1 MAEPAFQEP
10 YASPDPRLAGI
21 TVRTVGKPSEDPFA
35 AHFGDKPPE
44 QAAPLAP
51 AGTTNYDHA
60 FSDKPPVEAN
70 PQPARE
76 VSGAESAV
84 KGIGNALTFGAS
96 PAIAGL
102 AEASGIPSTA
112 TNPDE
117 IDLNPVRPIVG
128 AAKLLHGWLS
138 DHPDPEV
145 KSAYERGRLAQ
156 LNDEQLAQEQHP
168 AAYIAGQLGGAL
180 LTPMGAAG
188 GAATTAG
195 KIGRSI
201 LAGTTGG
208 GLYGAGDA
216 VGHGQDLGTV
226 AKEGAKGAV
235 TGAAFGTA
243 AGAGGHV
250 IGQGFDKVASIAR
263 GTRDVD
269 AEAGRRVVDALR
281 SDMESQGPQMGRA
294 EIDAAN
300 QAGTPRAIVDTGG
313 ERTRALAR
321 SSANTSPEGR
331 QALTE
336 LTQNR
341 FEDQAPRV
349 AGFIRRVTG
358 GVNADADNEILKTAA
373 RASNK
378 PAYARAY
385 AAGDRDI
392 WSPELERLTGAP
404 SVVQAMRAAV
414 NKWKD
419 WQIVD
424 GFGAMNPGATHGAGG
439 LIKFQARAGVPTF
452 PNIQFWDYTAR
463 HLADKAEAARRAG
476 KTQLAAQIGGL
487 ERLLKVE
494 LDKTVPAYGQ
504 ARKGAAAFFGAEDAL
519 EAGQKFVMSNANIN
533 EARRAISKMSSA
545 ERELFAR
552 GFASDLAD
560 KIERTGDNRN
570 VLNSVFLNNGPA
582 RQKINIALGAQRA
595 DQLEALLRAEHVI
608 DEARKAL
615 GNSTTMRQMAEAG
628 LAGGGAV
635 AAFEGLKE
643 HDFNPVH
650 ILTAALTFGAIRHGA
665 KVVDS
670 RVARRVGEMLA
681 SNDPSVLAKGA
692 KIVASSPGYLDAIR
706 RATAAGVRIGAYDIG
721 PENAAAGAATLGQR
735 ILKGPDPEHP
745 DHTPENPYD
754 LPMQ

>member
-1 MAEPAFQEP
+1 MDAVDLPRIDVYRGKTPAP
-10 YASPDPRLAGI
+10 
-21 TVRTVGKPSEDPFA
+21 DPFA
-35 AHFGDKPPE
+35 QHFSDTPPD
-44 QAAPLAP
+44 QKAAQPVD
-51 AGTTNYDHA
+51 TTDYDHN
-60 FSDKPPVEAN
+60 FSDKPPVEAAN

-76 VSGAESAV
+76 VGTAESSV
-84 KGIGNALTFGAS
+84 KGLGNALTFGAS

-102 AEASGIPSTA
+102 AAASGIPSA
-112 TNPDE
+112 TE
-117 IDLNPVRPIVG
+117 GHSEGEGVDLNPVRPIVG
-128 AAKLLHGWLS
+128 AARLLHNYLS

-145 KSAYERGRLAQ
+145 KAAYERGRQAQ
-156 LNDEQLAQEQHP
+156 LSDEQLAQEQHP

-180 LTPMGAAG
+180 LTPLGAAG
-188 GAATTAG
+188 SATTTAG

-201 LAGTTGG
+201 AAGTAGG

-216 VGHGQDLGTV
+216 IGRGQDAGTV
-226 AKEGAKGAV
+226 AKEAGKGAI

-243 AGAGGHV
+243 VGAGGHV

-281 SDMESQGPQMGRA
+281 SDMESQGPQLSRE
-294 EIDAAN
+294 EIAAAN

-331 QALTE
+331 AALTE

-349 AGFIRRVTG
+349 SGFIRRITG
-358 GVNADADNEILKTAA
+358 GANADADSQVLQQAA

-385 AAGDRDI
+385 REGDKEI
-392 WSPELERLTGAP
+392 FSPELDRLMGSPA
-404 SVVQAMRAAV
+404 VVDAMRKASV
-414 NKWKD
+414 SGKD
-419 WQIVD
+419 RAITQ
-424 GFGAMNPGATHGAGG
+424 GLGAMRQGVTVENGVV
-439 LIKFQARAGVPTF
+439 KFTKGKNGVPTY
-452 PNIQFWDYTAR
+452 PNLAFWDATKR
-463 HLADKAEAARRAG
+463 ELDDAASAAGRAG
-476 KTQLAAQIGGL
+476 RKGEAQVTGDLATAL
-487 ERLLKVE
+487 RDE
-494 LDKTVPAYGQ
+494 LDNHVRSYKG
-504 ARKGAAAFFGAEDAL
+504 ARQGAAAFFGAEDAL

-533 EARRAISKMSSA
+533 EARRAISKMSGP

-570 VLNSVFLNNGPA
+570 VLNSVFVNNGPA

-595 DQLEALLRAEHVI
+595 GQLEALLRAEHVV

-615 GNSTTMRQMAEAG
+615 GNSTTARQLAEAG
-628 LAGGGAV
+628 LAGGGAI

-643 HDFNPVH
+643 HDFNPIH
-650 ILTAALTFGAIRHGA
+650 ILTAALTFGAIKHGA
-665 KVVDS
+665 KVIDS

-681 SNDPSVLAKGA
+681 SNDPAILAKGA
-692 KIVASSPGYLDAIR
+692 KVVASTPAYLEALR
-706 RATAAGVRIGAYDIG
+706 RATASGVRIGAFNIG
-721 PENAAAGAATLGQR
+721 PENTAAGAATLGQR
-735 ILKGPDPEHP
+735 ILRGPDPEHP

>member
-10 YASPDPRLAGI
+10 YASADPRLAGI

-51 AGTTNYDHA
+51 VDTANYDHA

-102 AEASGIPSTA
+102 AEASGMPSAA

-201 LAGTTGG
+201 AAGGIGG
-208 GLYGAGDA
+208 SLYGAG
-216 VGHGQDLGTV
+216 
-226 AKEGAKGAV
+226 GAV
-235 TGAAFGTA
+235 SEGKAPGDIALEAGKGGLTGLAFGAA

-281 SDMESQGPQMGRA
+281 SDMESHGPQMGRA

-349 AGFIRRVTG
+349 GGFIRRITG
-358 GVNADADNEILKTAA
+358 GANADADNQVLQAA
-373 RASNK
+373 AKQANK
-378 PAYARAY
+378 PAYAKAY
-385 AAGDRDI
+385 AKGAGGIWHQGLSQLLKSPDFQAAARDAT
-392 WSPELERLTGAP
+392 RTGANKAAAQGFTP
-404 SVVQAMRAAV
+404 VKNPFTFGADGSVSLAGNARPNLQFWDAVKQNLDDKIGAAMRAGEKGQAGDLLALKSQLVGHLDAAV
-414 NKWKD
+414 PEYK
-419 WQIVD
+419 
-424 GFGAMNPGATHGAGG
+424 
-439 LIKFQARAGVPTF
+439 
-452 PNIQFWDYTAR
+452 
-463 HLADKAEAARRAG
+463 AAR
-476 KTQLAAQIGGL
+476 Q
-487 ERLLKVE
+487 
-494 LDKTVPAYGQ
+494 
-504 ARKGAAAFFGAEDAL
+504 GAAAFFGAEDAL

-706 RATAAGVRIGAYDIG
+706 RATAAGVRIGAFDIG
-721 PENAAAGAATLGQR
+721 PENAAAGAATFAQR